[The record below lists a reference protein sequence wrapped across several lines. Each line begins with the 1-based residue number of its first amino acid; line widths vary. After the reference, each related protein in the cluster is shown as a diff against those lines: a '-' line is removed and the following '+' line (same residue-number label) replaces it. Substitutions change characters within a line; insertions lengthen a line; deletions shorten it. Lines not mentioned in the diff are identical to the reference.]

1 MHENTT
7 GRADPDL
14 IRRIEVRLAQLG
26 LTEEELAGQAG
37 MSPRYFRHLIGSGA
51 DFDPGGFLRIA
62 VALGMTYRELLE
74 GRRDA
79 PAGQG
84 GAAQHPVLVRLTT
97 DECWARL
104 GTHGIG
110 RIALPARRP
119 HPGPGVFP
127 VNYVVDG
134 MTVVYRT
141 DPRGAAVPEPG
152 SEVSFQ
158 VDHVEESRSVGW
170 SVLLAGTAEHVT
182 EPEAVQR
189 LAGQHVGEPWAGGA
203 RNLWIRV
210 VPAEISGRRIHGL

>member
-1 MHENTT
+1 MC
-7 GRADPDL
+7 
-14 IRRIEVRLAQLG
+14 RIEVRLAQLG
-26 LTEEELAGQAG
+26 LTEEELAGRAG
-37 MSPRYFRHLIGSGA
+37 MSPRYFRHLIASGA

-62 VALGMTYRELLE
+62 VALGMTYKELLG
-74 GRRDA
+74 GRSDA

-84 GAAQHPVLVRLTT
+84 GAAQHPVLMRLTT
-97 DECWARL
+97 KECWERL

-110 RIALPARRP
+110 RVALPA

-134 MTVVYRT
+134 MTVAYRT

-152 SEVSFQ
+152 GEVSFQ
-158 VDHVEESRSVGW
+158 VDHVDESRSVGW
-170 SVLLAGTAEHVT
+170 SVLLAGSAEHVT
-182 EPEAVQR
+182 DPEAVER
-189 LAGQHVGEPWAGGA
+189 LAERPVGEPWAGGV

>member
-1 MHENTT
+1 MNEDTA
-7 GRADPDL
+7 GRTDRDL
-14 IRRIEVRLAQLG
+14 MRRIEVRLAQLG
-26 LTEEELAGQAG
+26 FTEEELAGHAG
-37 MSPRYFRHLIGSGA
+37 MSPRYFRHLIASGA
-51 DFDPGGFLRIA
+51 DFDPGGFLRVA
-62 VALGMTYRELLE
+62 AALGMTYQELLE
-74 GRRDA
+74 GRSDA

-84 GAAQHPVLVRLTT
+84 GAAQHPVLMKLTT
-97 DECWARL
+97 KECWERL

-110 RIALPARRP
+110 RIALPA

-152 SEVSFQ
+152 GEVSFQ
-158 VDHVEESRSVGW
+158 VDHVDESRSVGW

-182 EPEAVQR
+182 DPEAVQR
-189 LAGQHVGEPWAGGA
+189 LAELPVSEPWAGGV